1 MKTKNNILICVLSL
15 LSYNSLYMEQ
25 QNAAVADMQS
35 NLLKQEEDVKTA
47 TDNFD
52 AGNVDFET
60 KRKAAIDLV
69 ERGISYMQQNSID
82 QAFNLFSN
90 SRDFII
96 GELYLFVYDERGIC
110 LAHGQQNDLVWQNL
124 WEHRDSYGL
133 PIVQNLI
140 KKAKDGGGWVTYGW
154 RNSTK
159 VSYVKQVVVD
169 GKIYVVGTGYYP
181 HSKEDSVVSLV
192 RGAVALFHEAM
203 AQSRAPENV
212 FALLSY
218 SQGSFVLGDLYLYAL
233 DFDGNIV
240 AQGDRPGL
248 IGTNALQITDA
259 AGVKVNQMV
268 IEKFKQTHQGIWFE
282 YISKKAQ
289 KRAYAEAVTD
299 NKGRNYFIACGYYPD
314 ADRKR
319 AVDLVRLGFKFM
331 KINGLTLAIETI
343 NDKRDDQFQYGDLYL
358 EVYSPK
364 GICLAHGNNQDLVGK
379 DFWDVVDQDGK
390 FYVREMVK
398 KALNQSG
405 WVDYKIRNLFKSAY
419 VERVNLGTDSYIIVC
434 GLYPISKR
442 ESTILLVKTA
452 ADYLNVNPREDAFR
466 TFVNKKGKFVRGDLM
481 VSVFDFN
488 GLCFAYGDDYDLIW
502 KNLINVK
509 DDDGKAFIRLLVN
522 TAKNGSGQVSYRLNN
537 VRKIAYVEPVEKDGK
552 SYVVSSSYY
561 M

>member
-1 MKTKNNILICVLSL
+1 MNIKNNILLSSL
-15 LSYNSLYMEQ
+15 FLVSHSSLYMEQ
-25 QNAAVADMQS
+25 EPVAVEVEALQ
-35 NLLKQEEDVKTA
+35 DVKVDTSPNI
-47 TDNFD
+47 D
-52 AGNVDFET
+52 GNVDFET

-69 ERGISYMQQNSID
+69 ERGIAYMQQNSID

-96 GELYLFVYDERGIC
+96 GELYLFVYDEQGVC

-124 WEHRDSYGL
+124 WEYRDAYGL

-159 VSYVKQVVVD
+159 VSYVKEVMID
-169 GKIYVVGTGYYP
+169 GKVYIVGTGYFP

-192 RGAVALFHEAM
+192 KGAVALFHEAM
-203 AQSRAPENV
+203 DQKRAPENV
-212 FALLSY
+212 FALISY

-248 IGTNALQITDA
+248 IGTNALHIADA
-259 AGVKVNQMV
+259 AGLKVNQMV
-268 IEKFKQTHQGIWFE
+268 IEKLKEKHQGIWFD
-282 YISKKAQ
+282 YISKKAH
-289 KRAYAEAVTD
+289 KRAYAEMVTD
-299 NKGRNYFIACGYYPD
+299 NKGKNYFIACGYYPD

-319 AVDLVRLGFKFM
+319 AIDLVRLGFKFI
-331 KINGLTLAIETI
+331 KSNGLTLAVETI

-358 EVYSPK
+358 EVYTPK
-364 GICLAHGNNQDLVGK
+364 GICVAHGNNQDLVGK
-379 DFWDVVDQDGK
+379 DFWDVQDQDGK
-390 FYVREMVK
+390 FFVREMIK
-398 KALNQSG
+398 KALDQSG

-419 VERVNLGTDSYIIVC
+419 VEKVSLGADSYIIVC

-452 ADYLNVNPREDAFR
+452 ADFFNVNKREDAFR
-466 TFVNKKGKFVRGDLM
+466 AFVNKKGKFVRGDLM
-481 VSVFDFN
+481 ISVFDSD
-488 GLCFAYGDDYDLIW
+488 GLCFTYGDNYDLIW

-509 DDDGKAFIRLLVN
+509 DDDGKAFVRLLVN

-552 SYVVSSSYY
+552 SYVVCSSYY

>member
-1 MKTKNNILICVLSL
+1 MGQEPS
-15 LSYNSLYMEQ
+15 
-25 QNAAVADMQS
+25 AVATEKS
-35 NLLKQEEDVKTA
+35 NDVKP
-47 TDNFD
+47 DLVGLD
-52 AGNVDFET
+52 GNVDFET
-60 KRKAAIDLV
+60 KRKVAVDLV
-69 ERGISYMQQNSID
+69 ERGIAYMQQNSVD

-96 GELYLFVYDERGIC
+96 GELYLFVYDEQGIC

-124 WEHRDSYGL
+124 WEYRDAYGL

-140 KKAKDGGGWVTYGW
+140 KKAKEGGGWVTYGW

-159 VSYVKQVVVD
+159 VSYVKQVTID
-169 GKIYVVGTGYYP
+169 GKVYVVGTGYFP

-192 RGAVALFHEAM
+192 KGAVALFNEAM
-203 AQSRAPENV
+203 SHKRAPENV
-212 FALLSY
+212 FALISY
-218 SQGSFVLGDLYLYAL
+218 SQGNFVLGDLYLYAL

-248 IGTNALQITDA
+248 IGTNALNVADA

-268 IEKFKQTHQGIWFE
+268 IEKLKGTHQGIWFE
-282 YISKKAQ
+282 YISKKAH
-289 KRAYAEAVTD
+289 KRAYAEMVTD
-299 NKGRNYFIACGYYPD
+299 TKGKNYFIACGYYPD

-319 AVDLVRLGFKFM
+319 AVDLVRSGFRFM
-331 KINGLTLAIETI
+331 KANGLTLAVETI

-358 EVYSPK
+358 EVYTPK
-364 GICLAHGNNQDLVGK
+364 GICVAHGNNQDLVGK
-379 DFWDVVDQDGK
+379 DFWDVQDQDGK
-390 FYVREMVK
+390 FFVREMIK
-398 KALNQSG
+398 KASDQSG
-405 WVDYKIRNLFKSAY
+405 WVDYKTRNLFKSAY
-419 VERVNLGTDSYIIVC
+419 VEKISLGADSYIIVC

-452 ADYLNVNPREDAFR
+452 ADFLNVNRREDAFR
-466 TFVNKKGKFVRGDLM
+466 AFVNKKGKFVRGDLM
-481 VSVFDFN
+481 ISVFDSN

-509 DDDGKAFIRLLVN
+509 DDDGKAFVRLLVN

-552 SYVVSSSYY
+552 SYVVCSSYY